1 MSRVLELDYIL
12 LRANFFIHILEFLLN
27 ELIPSK
33 KIRTFTTNTMLS
45 YLNVRWTFL
54 KNTNFQLTIN

>member
-54 KNTNFQLTIN
+54 KNTNFQLIIN